1 MKDSTYMTTAAPT
14 KPEVEEIKTETE
26 NSEDNPKK
34 PLATLLSSISYE
46 NLEDYNKF
54 LNNLTLEHAVI
65 VLIAAAT
72 HAQGKGA
79 YTIEEAELIAKS
91 ITKLSVK
98 PEVNSI
104 DKN

>member
-1 MKDSTYMTTAAPT
+1 MKDSTYMTTSAPT

-54 LNNLTLEHAVI
+54 LNNLT
-65 VLIAAAT
+65 
-72 HAQGKGA
+72 
-79 YTIEEAELIAKS
+79 
-91 ITKLSVK
+91 
-98 PEVNSI
+98 P
-104 DKN
+104 

>member
-1 MKDSTYMTTAAPT
+1 MKDANNTDPI
-14 KPEVEEIKTETE
+14 VEEIKNE
-26 NSEDNPKK
+26 NSEDIPKK

-46 NLEDYNKF
+46 NLEDYAKF
-54 LNNLTLEHAVI
+54 LTNLTLEHAVI

-79 YTIEEAELIAKS
+79 YTIEEAELIARS

-98 PEVNSI
+98 PKVNSI

>member
-1 MKDSTYMTTAAPT
+1 MKDSNNTDPI
-14 KPEVEEIKTETE
+14 VEEIKTETE

-65 VLIAAAT
+65 VLIAAST

>member
-1 MKDSTYMTTAAPT
+1 MKDSNNTDPI
-14 KPEVEEIKTETE
+14 VEEIKTETE

-46 NLEDYNKF
+46 NLEDYSKF

-79 YTIEEAELIAKS
+79 YTIDEAELIAKS

>member
-1 MKDSTYMTTAAPT
+1 MKDSNNTDPI
-14 KPEVEEIKTETE
+14 VEEIKTETE
-26 NSEDNPKK
+26 NSETNPKK

-79 YTIEEAELIAKS
+79 YTIDEAELIAKS

>member
-1 MKDSTYMTTAAPT
+1 MKDSNNTDPI
-14 KPEVEEIKTETE
+14 VEEIKTETE
-26 NSEDNPKK
+26 NSETNPKK

-46 NLEDYNKF
+46 SLEDYNKF

-72 HAQGKGA
+72 HAQGTGA
-79 YTIEEAELIAKS
+79 YTIDEAELIAKS

>member
-1 MKDSTYMTTAAPT
+1 MKDSTYTTTSAPA
-14 KPEVEEIKTETE
+14 KPEVEEIKDENE
-26 NSEDNPKK
+26 NSEDIPKK

-79 YTIEEAELIAKS
+79 YTIDEAELIAKS

>member
-1 MKDSTYMTTAAPT
+1 MKDSNNTDPI
-14 KPEVEEIKTETE
+14 VEEIKTETE
-26 NSEDNPKK
+26 NSETNPKK

>member
-1 MKDSTYMTTAAPT
+1 MKDSNNTDPI
-14 KPEVEEIKTETE
+14 VEEIKTETE
-26 NSEDNPKK
+26 NSETNPKK

-46 NLEDYNKF
+46 SLEDYNKF

>member
-1 MKDSTYMTTAAPT
+1 MKDSNNTDPI
-14 KPEVEEIKTETE
+14 VEEIKTETE

>member
-1 MKDSTYMTTAAPT
+1 MKDSNNTDPS
-14 KPEVEEIKTETE
+14 VEEIKTETK

-79 YTIEEAELIAKS
+79 YTIDEAELIAKS

>member
-1 MKDSTYMTTAAPT
+1 MKDSNNTDPI
-14 KPEVEEIKTETE
+14 VEEIKTETE

-46 NLEDYNKF
+46 NLEDYSKF

>member
-1 MKDSTYMTTAAPT
+1 MKDSNNTNPI
-14 KPEVEEIKTETE
+14 VEEIKTETE

-46 NLEDYNKF
+46 NLEDYSKF

>member
-1 MKDSTYMTTAAPT
+1 MKDSNNTDPI
-14 KPEVEEIKTETE
+14 VEEIKTETE
-26 NSEDNPKK
+26 NSETNPKK

-46 NLEDYNKF
+46 ILEDYNKF

-79 YTIEEAELIAKS
+79 YTIDEAELIAKS

>member
-1 MKDSTYMTTAAPT
+1 MKDSNNTDPI
-14 KPEVEEIKTETE
+14 VEEIKTETE
-26 NSEDNPKK
+26 NSETNPKK

-46 NLEDYNKF
+46 SLEDYNKF

-65 VLIAAAT
+65 VLIAAST